1 VDRKYSVEALAPK
14 IDNFLRPMLASAGF
28 ELTFKVVQGHSANPE
43 IENPEVVVN
52 FSGED
57 VDLLLRN
64 RGELLLAV
72 EHIAMEALR
81 IPSED
86 HSLISFDA
94 NDYRVL
100 RIEELRASATAAAER
115 VKHSGSPFRFNPM
128 NSRERRVI
136 HLALRGED
144 TLRSESAGAGGYR
157 HVIIYPAGMPSLP
170 EPPPPP
176 PRPPQRPEDR
186 GAARGDSRG
195 NRDRGGSR
203 GPRDRGRGP
212 SRGRR

>member
-1 VDRKYSVEALAPK
+1 MDRKYSVETLAPK
-14 IDNFLRPMLASAGF
+14 IENVLRPMLASAGF
-28 ELTFKVVQGHSANPE
+28 ELSFNIVPGHSANPE

-52 FSGED
+52 FSGPD
-57 VDLLLRN
+57 VDMLLRN
-64 RGELLLAV
+64 RGELLLAL
-72 EHIAMEALR
+72 EHVAMEAMR
-81 IPSED
+81 VPSED

-115 VKHSGSPFRFNPM
+115 VKRSGSPFRFNPM

-144 TLRSESAGAGGYR
+144 TLRSESAGVGGYR

-170 EPPPPP
+170 EPSPPAA
-176 PRPPQRPEDR
+176 RPPQPSADR
-186 GAARGDSRG
+186 
-195 NRDRGGSR
+195 GSR
-203 GPRDRGRGP
+203 GPRDRD
-212 SRGRR
+212 RGRRGPNRGNR

>member
-1 VDRKYSVEALAPK
+1 MDRKYTVEALAPK
-14 IDNFLRPMLASAGF
+14 IEAFLRPMLANAGF
-28 ELTFKVVQGHSANPE
+28 DLAFNIVEGHSANPE

-52 FSGED
+52 FSGAD
-57 VDLLLRN
+57 VELLLRN
-64 RGELLLAV
+64 RGELLLSI
-72 EHIAMEALR
+72 EHVAMEALR
-81 IPSED
+81 VPSVD

-100 RIEELRASATAAAER
+100 RIEELRASAAAAAER
-115 VKHSGSPFRFNPM
+115 VKSSGSPFRFNPM

-176 PRPPQRPEDR
+176 ARPPQRSD
-186 GAARGDSRG
+186 DRG
-195 NRDRGGSR
+195 NRDRGNSR
-203 GPRDRGRGP
+203 GPRRGP
-212 SRGRR
+212 SRGNR

>member
-1 VDRKYSVEALAPK
+1 
-14 IDNFLRPMLASAGF
+14 MLASAGF
-28 ELTFKVVQGHSANPE
+28 DLAFNIVPGHSANPE

-52 FSGED
+52 FSGPD
-57 VDLLLRN
+57 VDILLRN
-64 RGELLLAV
+64 RGELLLAI
-72 EHIAMEALR
+72 EHVAMEAMR
-81 IPSED
+81 VPSED

-100 RIEELRASATAAAER
+100 RIEELRASATAAADR

-157 HVIIYPAGMPSLP
+157 HVIIYPVGMPSLP

-176 PRPPQRPEDR
+176 ARPPQRSDDR
-186 GAARGDSRG
+186 
-195 NRDRGGSR
+195 GSR
-203 GPRDRGRGP
+203 GPRDRD
-212 SRGRR
+212 RGRRGPNRGNR

>member
-1 VDRKYSVEALAPK
+1 MDRKYTVEALAPK
-14 IDNFLRPMLASAGF
+14 IEAFLRPMLANAGF
-28 ELTFKVVQGHSANPE
+28 DLAFNIVEGHSANPE

-52 FSGED
+52 FSGAD
-57 VDLLLRN
+57 VDMLLRN
-64 RGELLLAV
+64 RGELLLSI
-72 EHIAMEALR
+72 EHVAMEALR
-81 IPSED
+81 VPSID

-100 RIEELRASATAAAER
+100 RIEELRASAAAAAER
-115 VKHSGSPFRFNPM
+115 VKSSGAPFRFNPM

-157 HVIIYPAGMPSLP
+157 HVIIYPVGMPSLP

-176 PRPPQRPEDR
+176 ARPPQRSD
-186 GAARGDSRG
+186 DRG
-195 NRDRGGSR
+195 NRDRGSSR
-203 GPRDRGRGP
+203 GPRRGP
-212 SRGRR
+212 SRGNR

>member
-1 VDRKYSVEALAPK
+1 MDRKYSVETLAPK
-14 IDNFLRPMLASAGF
+14 IETFLRPMLASAGF
-28 ELTFKVVQGHSANPE
+28 ELSFNIVPGHSANPE

-52 FSGED
+52 FSGPD
-57 VDLLLRN
+57 VEILLRN
-64 RGELLLAV
+64 RGELLLAI
-72 EHIAMEALR
+72 EHVAMEAMR
-81 IPSED
+81 VPSED

-170 EPPPPP
+170 EPPPPA
-176 PRPPQRPEDR
+176 PRPPQRSDDR
-186 GAARGDSRG
+186 
-195 NRDRGGSR
+195 GSR
-203 GPRDRGRGP
+203 GPRDRDRDRGRRGP
-212 SRGRR
+212 SRGNR